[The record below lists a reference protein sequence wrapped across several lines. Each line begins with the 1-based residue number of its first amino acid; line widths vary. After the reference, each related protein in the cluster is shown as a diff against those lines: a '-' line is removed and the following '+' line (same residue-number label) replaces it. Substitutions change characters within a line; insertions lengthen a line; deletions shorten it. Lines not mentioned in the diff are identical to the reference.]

1 MRHLILRISTICLI
15 LIFLTSS
22 IANAQQWTGP
32 DASSNIYNANTS
44 TGQVIVQSTN
54 TSTLPLFVVNP
65 NGLGIMAIGNPNTGS
80 GGYTSLTLGISA
92 AQTGYST
99 IQSIK
104 SAGSAFG
111 ILCLNAKGGNV
122 LIGKTSQTN
131 TAYLLDVNG
140 NARMN
145 QVVVNTTGADY
156 VFDPGYCL
164 IPLKELDLYLR
175 QQHHLPG
182 IAPASQMQKE
192 GLDLGD
198 NQTRL
203 LARVEELTLYLI
215 DKDKE
220 ISALKDQMA
229 QMEKRDSTLQSLQQR
244 LQNLELRFQKLAQSD
259 QQASHQ
265 P

>member
-1 MRHLILRISTICLI
+1 MRHLILCTGTICLF

-54 TSTLPLFVVNP
+54 VSTLPLFVVNP

-92 AQTGYST
+92 AQAGYST

-131 TAYLLDVNG
+131 TTYLLDVNG
-140 NARMN
+140 NARIN

-164 IPLKELDLYLR
+164 IPLRELDVYLR

-182 IAPASQMQKE
+182 IAPAGQMQKE

-198 NQTRL
+198 NQIRL

-220 ISALKDQMA
+220 ISAL
-229 QMEKRDSTLQSLQQR
+229 QQR
-244 LQNLELRFQKLAQSD
+244 LQNLELRFQNLAPSD
-259 QQASHQ
+259 QPASHQ